1 MTNTEAVEALK
12 KTCGTISA
20 EMMKLTPAV
29 NGIADAAVRDELF
42 KAVYELTKSVEVVK
56 KLARKAET
64 SEATPLT

>member
-1 MTNTEAVEALK
+1 MNNSEAIETIK
-12 KTCGTISA
+12 KACGTISA
-20 EMMKLTPAV
+20 EMMKLTPAA
-29 NGIADAAVRDELF
+29 NGIANQAVRDELF